1 MGFEVVDIENNEFDE
16 RPVYNVLACIVS
28 PLESQDVP

>member
-1 MGFEVVDIENNEFDE
+1 MRFKVVDIENDEFDE

-28 PLESQDVP
+28 PLESKDVP